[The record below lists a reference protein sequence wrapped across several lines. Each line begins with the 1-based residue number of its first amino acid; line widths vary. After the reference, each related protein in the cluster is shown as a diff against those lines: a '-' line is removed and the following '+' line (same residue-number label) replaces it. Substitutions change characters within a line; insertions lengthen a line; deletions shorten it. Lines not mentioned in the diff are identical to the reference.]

1 MVLSTG
7 TIIHQRYR
15 VVNLLGQGG
24 FGAVYRAWDLNLSR
38 PCALKENLETSPE
51 AQKQF
56 TREAVILANLIHPNL
71 SRVTDYFSIP
81 GQGQYLVMD
90 YVEGEDLQQI
100 LDKQGPQPEAK
111 VIQWISQICDALA
124 YLHQQTPPVIH
135 RDVKPANIK
144 IDKEGKAVLV
154 DFGVAKIWDPN
165 QRTTQGARAIT
176 PGFSPFEQY
185 GQAPTD
191 ARSDIYALGATA
203 YCLITGQPPVEAIT
217 RMAGTLLEPVST
229 LRPDIN
235 PGLAQAVTQALS
247 IMPEARFS
255 SANAFKNA
263 LAVPVTRPQPKE
275 QNRMDTVHVAGDLAS
290 SAAVQGMIAV
300 APVSSINTPVLQKRK
315 RNILPIIAGIIGSL
329 VILAGFTIAA
339 IVIIQNKAAPAAI
352 YKGKATQEDTQT
364 EVSEEVT
371 HEKVTPET
379 VEVIPTLAPGETITV
394 EIWVTELESTS
405 NLEYFEPLVDT
416 YQQEHPGVTIQLE
429 AIPVIDD
436 VFGWLTTS
444 LAAGESPSAFLIDS
458 SVMYSLQENDM
469 LRNLDGLYITNEYL
483 PNTIE
488 MVTKEDS
495 VWGVPLSTTSML
507 LLYYNKDLFTEIGF
521 DPNNP
526 PQNTDELLDR
536 HKIFFEKTG
545 QAGVVYASN
554 ITYWMLPW
562 IFGYGGDLFASD
574 GQTITLGT
582 EAVQQAMNLTM
593 LFVITGEAENWMDYS
608 TAENLFLSQEAAM
621 IINGTWAYQ
630 MYKDALGDNLG
641 IASLPKI
648 ADTGLPSSSPISGM
662 VFSLPIGGD
671 KQEQDIALDFIN
683 YVTTTESMLTGETN
697 FSVMPAN
704 VSLLNSLMMSGDPVR
719 VILGETAINAR
730 YLSNKPEMNCVWDAL
745 YYSLNNVMNK
755 VTNYSSFANDA
766 QAQADS
772 CIMEL
777 NK

>member
-1 MVLSTG
+1 MALSTG

-81 GQGQYLVMD
+81 DQGQYLVMD

-100 LDKQGPQPEAK
+100 LDKQGPLPEAK

-217 RMAGTLLEPVST
+217 RMAGTPLEPVST

-235 PGLAQAVTQALS
+235 PGFAQAVTQALS
-247 IMPEARFS
+247 VMPEARFS
-255 SANAFKNA
+255 SASAFKNA

-275 QNRMDTVHVAGDLAS
+275 QNRMDTVHVAGSLAS
-290 SAAVQGMIAV
+290 SSSVQGMIAV
-300 APVSSINTPVLQKRK
+300 APVSSINTPVQQKRK
-315 RNILPIIAGIIGSL
+315 KNILPIMAGIIGTL
-329 VILAGFTIAA
+329 VIIAGIAIAA
-339 IVIIQNKAAPAAI
+339 IVLTQNRPTPAAV
-352 YKGKATQEDTQT
+352 YERKTTQEDTQT
-364 EVSEEVT
+364 EVTEEVT
-371 HEKVTPET
+371 PEEAT
-379 VEVIPTLAPGETITV
+379 TEIVEVIPTLAPGETITV
-394 EIWVTELESTS
+394 ELWVTDLEGTS

-429 AIPVIDD
+429 AIPVTED
-436 VFGWLTTS
+436 VFGWLSTS
-444 LAAGESPSAFLIDS
+444 LAAGDRPSAFLIDS
-458 SVMYSLQENDM
+458 SVMSSLQENDM

-483 PNTIE
+483 PTTIE

-507 LLYYNKDLFTEIGF
+507 LLYYNKDLFTANGF

-526 PQNTDELLDR
+526 PKNTDELLDI
-536 HKIFFEKTG
+536 HKQFLEKTG
-545 QAGVVYASN
+545 QAGLVYASN

-574 GQTITLGT
+574 GQTISLGT
-582 EAVQQAMNLTM
+582 EEVQQAMNLTM
-593 LFVITGEAENWMDYS
+593 LLVSTGETENWNDYP
-608 TAENLFLSQEAAM
+608 TAENLFISQEAAM

-641 IASLPKI
+641 IAPLPKVS
-648 ADTGLPSSSPISGM
+648 DTGLPSSSPISGM
-662 VFSLPIGGD
+662 VFSLPAGGD
-671 KQEQDIALDFIN
+671 KLEQDIALDFIH

-697 FSVMPAN
+697 FSIMPAN
-704 VSLLNSLMMSGDPVR
+704 VSLINSLMMTGDPMR
-719 VILGETAINAR
+719 VALGETAMNAR

-745 YYSLNNVMNK
+745 NSALSNVINK
-755 VTNYSSFANDA
+755 VASYSSFANDA

-772 CIMEL
+772 CIIDL